1 MTDTQVLVAGA
12 GPTGLMLAAELA
24 LRGVACRV
32 VEQRAQESNLTRA
45 FGVHAR
51 TLEQLDMRGLA
62 DPLVTQGIQVAEI
75 RPTFGRASVRL
86 PMRHPESRFP
96 YVLIVAQARTEA
108 MLTERARALGVE
120 IVRGAKVVDVRED
133 GDGVE
138 ATIEGADG
146 TRTERAG
153 YVVGCDGAHSQVRR
167 SMGVGFSG
175 STYATHILLA
185 DLRLADADV
194 MAVRTFVGRDGMV
207 LMPPF
212 GDGWVRAV
220 IWDRRRQDVPLDEPL
235 GIEEVAASLNR
246 LAGHDLGVREMRWST
261 RFRSERRQAD
271 AYRKGRV
278 FLAGD
283 AAHVHSPLGALG
295 MNTGIQDAM
304 NLGWKIA
311 AAVHGWAAPWLLDS
325 YHPERHPVGAAALRL
340 TDLLQRIS
348 VAPAPIRAIRPFL
361 ARGALAIPAISDTL
375 RRRVAG
381 LSIAYPPQDP
391 GHAHAWEGRRVAD
404 APLSTGRL
412 YEALRPGR
420 FLLVQRGDTK
430 PLDTGDRADRLDT
443 ARLAETADSAIPAV
457 MLVRP
462 DGYVA
467 WAADEGTKDH
477 PDEVRTALSRWC
489 GPAHNH
495 TPTT

>member
-1 MTDTQVLVAGA
+1 MTDTQVLVVGA

-24 LRGVACRV
+24 LRGVACHVLEKRG
-32 VEQRAQESNLTRA
+32 QESNLTRA

-62 DPLVTQGIQVAEI
+62 DTLVTQGIQVAEV
-75 RPTFGRASVRL
+75 RPTFGWTSVRL

-96 YVLIVAQARTEA
+96 FVLIVPQARTET
-108 MLTERARALGVE
+108 MLTERVRAQGVE

-138 ATIEGADG
+138 VTIEGPDG

-153 YVVGCDGAHSQVRR
+153 YVIGCDGAHSQVRQ

-175 STYATHILLA
+175 STYATHIMLA
-185 DLRLADADV
+185 DLRLADADLT
-194 MAVRTFVGRDGMV
+194 AVRTFVGRDGVV

-220 IWDRRRQDVPLDEPL
+220 IWDRRRQNVPLHEPL
-235 GIEEVAASLNR
+235 GLEEVAESLNR

-261 RFRSERRQAD
+261 RLLSERRQAD

-283 AAHVHSPLGALG
+283 AAHVHSPLGAQG

-325 YHPERHPVGAAALRL
+325 YHSERHPVGAAALRL
-340 TDLLQRIS
+340 TDLLLRIS

-361 ARGALAIPAISDTL
+361 ARGALAVPAISDTL

-391 GHAHAWEGRRVAD
+391 DHAHAWEGRRVPD
-404 APLSTGRL
+404 VRLSTGRL
-412 YEALRPGR
+412 YEALRHGR

-430 PLDTGDRADRLDT
+430 PLDTGDWADRLDV
-443 ARLAETADSAIPAV
+443 ACLAETADSAIPAV

-462 DGYVA
+462 DGYAA
-467 WAADEGTKDH
+467 WAADDGTKDH
-477 PDEVRTALSRWC
+477 LGEVRTALSQWC
-489 GPAHNH
+489 GPAQKH
-495 TPTT
+495 TTTT

>member
-1 MTDTQVLVAGA
+1 MTDVQALVVGA
-12 GPTGLMLAAELA
+12 GPTGLTLAGELA
-24 LRGVACRV
+24 LRGISCRV
-32 VEQRAQESNLTRA
+32 LEQRAEESNLTRA

-62 DPLVTQGIQVAEI
+62 DPLVGQGIQVGEI
-75 RPTFGRASVRL
+75 RPTFGWSSVRL

-96 YVLIVAQARTEA
+96 FVLIVPQARTEA
-108 MLTERARALGVE
+108 LLAQHVKALGVPVE
-120 IVRGAKVVDVRED
+120 RGSMVIDVRD
-133 GDGVE
+133 DDRGVTV
-138 ATIEGADG
+138 TIEGRDG
-146 TRTERAG
+146 VRTERAD
-153 YVVGCDGAHSQVRR
+153 YVIGCDGAHSRVRR

-175 STYATHILLA
+175 STYDTSILLA
-185 DLRLADADV
+185 DLRLADADT
-194 MAVRTFVGRDGMV
+194 MAVRTYLGRDGVV

-220 IWDRRRQDVPLDEPL
+220 IWDRRRQHVPLDEPL
-235 GIEEVAASLNR
+235 GIDEVTESLNR

-261 RFRSERRQAD
+261 RFRNQRRQAD

-311 AAVHGWAAPWLLDS
+311 AAIHGHAAPWLLDS
-325 YHPERHPVGAAALRL
+325 YHTERHPVGTAALRL

-348 VAPAPIRAIRPFL
+348 IAPPPVRAVRPFL

-381 LSIAYPPQDP
+381 LSIAYPPRDP
-391 GHAHAWEGRRVAD
+391 RHAHDWEGGRVPD
-404 APLSTGRL
+404 ARLSTGRL
-412 YEALRPGR
+412 YEALHHGR
-420 FLLVQRGDTK
+420 FLLVRRAGANTADT
-430 PLDTGDRADRLDT
+430 TGWDGRVDS
-443 ARLAETADSAIPAV
+443 AETADPTFPALT
-457 MLVRP
+457 LVRP
-462 DGYVA
+462 DGYAA
-467 WAADEGTKDH
+467 WAGDDPGSA
-477 PDEVRTALSRWC
+477 RTAITQWC
-489 GPAHNH
+489 GPARHPS
-495 TPTT
+495 TPV